1 MYAVTETEVVTIL
14 LSNKYCSCVELPCD
28 ERGQGILSV
37 AISNP
42 YAGQKDFICNAQLS
56 NSDPLTEGVPCYSSS
71 KCLEII
77 NFQNCSD
84 YPSFFRICE
93 YPDDN
98 TRCSVCFQNI
108 NKLNGTRLDFF
119 WYQIN
124 ICTGQGF
131 YHNRLYFKSILLR
144 SKSVIFK
151 NIYMYKHNSQI
162 TYPLPSLL

>member
-14 LSNKYCSCVELPCD
+14 LSNIYCSCIELPC

-56 NSDPLTEGVPCYSSS
+56 DSDPLTEGVPCYSSS
-71 KCLEII
+71 RCLEIM
-77 NFQNCSD
+77 NFQNCD
-84 YPSFFRICE
+84 AYPSFFQICE
-93 YPDDN
+93 YPDDS

-124 ICTGQGF
+124 ICTGQGY
-131 YHNRLYFKSILLR
+131 YHNRLYFKSILLK
-144 SKSVIFK
+144 SKSYSSI
-151 NIYMYKHNSQI
+151 II
-162 TYPLPSLL
+162 TYLLPSLF